1 MVPPP
6 VVLGLSICEKVI
18 VEEGT
23 RNVTLVSTFTKLV
36 VGEFPSP
43 SQKFAVYTV
52 LTEGE
57 GEGTID
63 LVVTQLETSEK
74 VFEGSLPVR
83 FTDRLMELRIL
94 FRVMTCVFP
103 EPGMYQITLLLDG
116 EWLAQRSLRVVERE
130 Q

>member
-1 MVPPP
+1 MDPLP
-6 VVLGLSICEKVI
+6 VVRGLTICEKVI

-23 RNVTLVSTFTKLV
+23 KNVTLVSTFTKLV

-43 SQKFAVYTV
+43 PQRFAVYTV

-57 GEGTID
+57 GAGTID

-83 FTDRLMELRIL
+83 FSDRLTELRIL
-94 FRVMTCVFP
+94 FRVTTCIFP
-103 EPGMYQITLLLDG
+103 EPGTYQITLLLDG